1 MNIAVNIENID
12 RRNIYFYDQVEN
24 KVMADSIFVQSGF
37 SNELFTLSGIYI
49 NTKFVVTRSDRY
61 FKKHKY
67 MLDIVANNTLIDSLI
82 KIEKMILDNL
92 DRPELTKIYKLK
104 EQLTSLTLIVFE
116 GSVASINSHHLGS
129 HSFILK
135 ISGIWITENSCGITF
150 KFFHVND

>member
-1 MNIAVNIENID
+1 
-12 RRNIYFYDQVEN
+12 
-24 KVMADSIFVQSGF
+24 
-37 SNELFTLSGIYI
+37 
-49 NTKFVVTRSDRY
+49 
-61 FKKHKY
+61 

-104 EQLTSLTLIVFE
+104 EQLIGATLVVFE
-116 GSVASINSHHLGS
+116 GGVACTNSHQLGN

-135 ISGIWITENSCGITF
+135 ISGVWITENSCGITF

>member
-1 MNIAVNIENID
+1 MNIAINVLNID
-12 RRNIYFYDQVEN
+12 RRNIYFYEPVEN
-24 KVMADSIFVQSGF
+24 KVMVDSEFVQCGY

-49 NTKFVVTRSDRY
+49 NTNFVVTRVDRY

-67 MLDIVANNTLIDSLI
+67 MLDINANNTIIDSLI
-82 KIEKMILDNL
+82 KIEKMILENL

-104 EQLTSLTLIVFE
+104 EQLIGSTLLVFE
-116 GSVASINSHHLGS
+116 GNVAATNSNQLGD

-135 ISGIWITENSCGITF
+135 ISGVWITENSCGITF